1 MGEDNSFYHA
11 KGAPVDPDQDYMV
24 TAIALGGKVRVLV
37 VRTTSICKEALRIHG
52 TSPVAT
58 AALGRFL
65 TGTLL
70 LAASLKG
77 DNSSI
82 TANIRSDG
90 PIKGMTAVCNSRG
103 GVKGY
108 CIEPVVPTVNRA
120 PGKLDVSAAVGK
132 GMLSVVKDLGL
143 KEPYIGSSELISG
156 EIAEDFTYFL
166 AVSEQTRSIMSLG
179 VLMNSTGV
187 LHAGGFLVQLMP
199 EAGEP
204 EIEYLEKRASG
215 GFPDITYLLSEGLSP
230 EHIADMFI
238 GDPEIQFL
246 SGSPVRYECGCSREK
261 MERNLIALGKKEL
274 DELASDPAGIEL
286 VCHFCDVKYHFTQ
299 TEIARLMQ

>member
-1 MGEDNSFYHA
+1 MSNEESFYHA
-11 KGAPVDPDQDYMV
+11 PGAPTEPDRDYMV
-24 TAIALGGKVRVLV
+24 NAIALGGKVRVLS
-37 VRTTSICKEALRIHG
+37 VRTTNICKEALRIHG
-52 TSPVAT
+52 MSPVAT

-70 LAASLKG
+70 LGAGLKG
-77 DNSSI
+77 ENSSI
-82 TANIRSDG
+82 TANIRCDG
-90 PIKGMTAVCNSRG
+90 PIRGMTAVCNSRG
-103 GVKGY
+103 GIKGY
-108 CIEPVVPTVNRA
+108 CIEPVVSTVNRA

-143 KEPYIGSSELISG
+143 KEPYIGTSELISG

-187 LHAGGFLVQLMP
+187 LEAGGFLVQLLP

-204 EIEYLEKRASG
+204 EIDYLEKRASG
-215 GFPDITYLLSEGLSP
+215 GFPEITYLLSEGMSP

-246 SGSPVRYECGCSREK
+246 SGMPVQYECGCSRDK
-261 MERNLIALGKKEL
+261 MERNLIALGRKEL
-274 DELASDPAGIEL
+274 SGLASDPDGIEL
-286 VCHFCDVKYHFTQ
+286 ACHFCGAKYHFSSSETAGL
-299 TEIARLMQ
+299 IP

>member
-1 MGEDNSFYHA
+1 MGEDSSFYHA
-11 KGAPVDPDQDYMV
+11 KGAPVDPDQDYIV
-24 TAIALGGKVRVLV
+24 TAIALGGKVRVLS
-37 VRTTSICKEALRIHG
+37 VRTTHICKEALQIHG
-52 TSPVAT
+52 MSPVAT

-65 TGTLL
+65 TGSLL
-70 LAASLKG
+70 LAAGLKG
-77 DNSSI
+77 DDSSL
-82 TANIRSDG
+82 TANIRCDG

-120 PGKLDVSAAVGK
+120 PGKLDVSAAIGK

-143 KEPYIGSSELISG
+143 KEPYIGTSELISG

-238 GDPEIQFL
+238 GDPDIQFL
-246 SGSPVRYECGCSREK
+246 SGAPVRYDCGCSREK

-274 DELASDPAGIEL
+274 DELASDPDGIEL
-286 VCHFCDVKYHFTQ
+286 ACHFCGAKYHFRQ
-299 TEIARLMQ
+299 MEIARLMQ